1 MWNELL
7 SCVQDL
13 LLPLKWAHPFKRRTG
28 DSNVEMVAT
37 SVQINDFNNG
47 VRYCFEHFCFEP
59 FGPDHAHASTLRG
72 VASSLNLRMKN
83 HRIRNNDAL
92 ENRLVFQSGRP
103 TA

>member
-1 MWNELL
+1 MWDVFFHNGKN
-7 SCVQDL
+7 L
-13 LLPLKWAHPFKRRTG
+13 LLPLEWAHSIKRRG
-28 DSNVEMVAT
+28 YDAHVEMVAWA
-37 SVQINDFNNG
+37 VQVNDFNNG
-47 VRYCFEHFCFEP
+47 VWNCFEHFCFNP